1 MTRSQQRRNRRIA
14 VMAGVLVAVL
24 AVASS
29 LFFFVFKG
37 DSAQAQLPE
46 KIRIGYFANVTHGSA
61 LVALQQQLFE
71 KNLPGVTIEYAIFP
85 AGPAAI
91 EAFKGGAL
99 DISYIGPN
107 PAISGYATTNGELL
121 RIVSGATSGG
131 AQFVVRPGVT
141 ASNLKGKNFATPQL
155 GNTQDVAL
163 KDYLTSKGLTFGQG
177 GDVAITPTE
186 NATTLTLF
194 QQGKIDG
201 AWVPEPWASRL
212 VLEGNGTVLVNE
224 ADLWQNGDFITTNI
238 AASSTFIDKYPAAV
252 KAVLAANLE
261 ANAFIAAQ
269 PEAAK
274 ALVQTQL
281 KKDTGKSLSTAVID
295 RAWKN
300 LVFTH
305 QPLASTLQ
313 KNADGAVAAG
323 VLKLSSTGLKGIYNL
338 APLNEV
344 LKSKGLATVSSAGL
358 GKE

>member
-1 MTRSQQRRNRRIA
+1 
-14 VMAGVLVAVL
+14 
-24 AVASS
+24 
-29 LFFFVFKG
+29 
-37 DSAQAQLPE
+37 
-46 KIRIGYFANVTHGSA
+46 
-61 LVALQQQLFE
+61 
-71 KNLPGVTIEYAIFP
+71 
-85 AGPAAI
+85 
-91 EAFKGGAL
+91 
-99 DISYIGPN
+99 
-107 PAISGYATTNGELL
+107 
-121 RIVSGATSGG
+121 
-131 AQFVVRPGVT
+131 
-141 ASNLKGKNFATPQL
+141 
-155 GNTQDVAL
+155 
-163 KDYLTSKGLTFGQG
+163 
-177 GDVAITPTE
+177 
-186 NATTLTLF
+186 
-194 QQGKIDG
+194 
-201 AWVPEPWASRL
+201 